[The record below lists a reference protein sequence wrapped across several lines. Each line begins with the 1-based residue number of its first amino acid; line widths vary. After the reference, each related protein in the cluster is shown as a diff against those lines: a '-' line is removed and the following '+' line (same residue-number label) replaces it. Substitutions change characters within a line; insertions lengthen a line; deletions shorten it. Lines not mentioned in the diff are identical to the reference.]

1 MRFSGSGIVCIGNLL
16 SDGIGWLD
24 DGILPALESLGNPAH
39 ISPEAMEALLEAL
52 EARNP
57 GMSRLASELRSGDT
71 RKHGLSWSIGGG
83 PAIAALAASALGLDA
98 EVWACLGN
106 DANGDFIEQGLKEKR
121 VVLARE
127 SSNIPTGVFLSLDSP
142 RGRRLVVSPG
152 AAWELQGFPVPPS
165 LLKAGWF
172 LHIDGL
178 LIERPEW
185 LESVAQKALDAG
197 MRISLDLSTPG
208 NAASHGRAL
217 LNFAS
222 RFCELIFTNSN
233 EWQALGLA
241 WPEACSGSYAQGR
254 RAVQPLSWL
263 LKRGGRG
270 ASLVVGK
277 DRFEVPG
284 LPSLV
289 VDETGAGDVFAA
301 AFIAALLEGR
311 SPGACLHAANATA
324 AISVSYRGSC
334 FPSEALQAAFRQ

>member
-1 MRFSGSGIVCIGNLL
+1 MRFSGSGIVCMGNLL

-24 DGILPALESLGNPAH
+24 DGILPVLESLGNPAH
-39 ISPEAMEALLEAL
+39 IAPEAMEALLEKL
-52 EARNP
+52 EGSIP
-57 GMSRLASELRSGDT
+57 GPSDLASGT
-71 RKHGLSWSIGGG
+71 RTAGIRNRNLSWSIGGG

-106 DANGDFIEQGLKEKR
+106 DANGDFIEQGLKER
-121 VVLARE
+121 HVGLTRE
-127 SSNIPTGVFLSLDSP
+127 LSSLPTGVFLSLDSP

-152 AAWELQGFPVPPS
+152 AAWELQGRPVPPS

-185 LESVAQKALDAG
+185 LESVAQRALDAG

-208 NAASHGRAL
+208 NAASHGSAL

-222 RFCELIFTNSN
+222 RFCELIFANSN
-233 EWQALGLA
+233 EWKALGLA
-241 WPEACSGSYAQGR
+241 WPEDCSCSAAQGR
-254 RAVQPLSWL
+254 RTVRPLSWL

-270 ASLVVGK
+270 ACLVVGK

-284 LPSLV
+284 IPALV

-311 SPGACLHAANATA
+311 SPDACLHAANAAA
-324 AISVSYRGSC
+324 AISVSYMGSR
-334 FPSEALQAAFRQ
+334 FPSEVLHDAFRR